1 MSDNHIKFRE
11 GDDYFVQHMK
21 HFHLL
26 FFLMQVFI
34 SRLCVFVNRINIVK
48 MNTFEL
54 CVCVF
59 FSFRKIYDSDD
70 VAVRII

>member
-26 FFLMQVFI
+26 FFFNA
-34 SRLCVFVNRINIVK
+34 SFHFETLCIC
-48 MNTFEL
+48 E
-54 CVCVF
+54 
-59 FSFRKIYDSDD
+59 SDKYCENEY
-70 VAVRII
+70 I